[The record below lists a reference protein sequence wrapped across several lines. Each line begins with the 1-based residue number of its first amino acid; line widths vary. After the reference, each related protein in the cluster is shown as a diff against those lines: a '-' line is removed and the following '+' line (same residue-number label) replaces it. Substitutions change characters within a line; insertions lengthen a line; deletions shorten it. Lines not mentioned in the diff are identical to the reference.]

1 LREFERVLASLHE
14 GAGEKPAGGRR
25 DYSDLL
31 RRLIDGKLVLQEA
44 RNIGLDTLPEVRE
57 TVKMF
62 EQQTLRQTLLY
73 RQVKNVRPDG
83 REVEKVY
90 RDSIG
95 IQVRSCLFA
104 REEDAKQAEEEI
116 RSGAGFDNVMK
127 RMVTEGKAE
136 GREEGVYM
144 KGKDLLPEIAGAVS
158 ILSEGGSARR

>member
-1 LREFERVLASLHE
+1 MRRFLPGFLWILALGLLFHGAAAAAGSGLPTIGGKKAVAVVNGEPISLEEFERVLASLHE

-73 RQVKNVRPDG
+73 RQVKNVR
-83 REVEKVY
+83 
-90 RDSIG
+90 
-95 IQVRSCLFA
+95 
-104 REEDAKQAEEEI
+104 
-116 RSGAGFDNVMK
+116 
-127 RMVTEGKAE
+127 
-136 GREEGVYM
+136 
-144 KGKDLLPEIAGAVS
+144 
-158 ILSEGGSARR
+158 